1 MKKILILGLILFL
14 SCQRSLIKKKTT
26 LFALNTFINITLVDT
41 DNSKINSAINIIRDE
56 FKRIENKFNIF
67 NTESEIYNINRFS
80 GIKPVKVS
88 TETISLIKKAV
99 YYSEL
104 TDGYFDITIAPLEF
118 LWGFYEGY
126 EKRIPDGKELRK
138 ILKFINYKNIIIDE
152 KRNTVFLKKKGMKI
166 DLSSFIK
173 GYAVDRVIKKLK
185 RIGLKGALIEAG
197 GDLRVFGENLK
208 GCIWKIGI
216 RHPRNNSEIYK
227 VLDIK
232 NQAVA
237 TSGDYENFFIKGER
251 KYHHLLN
258 PKTGYPVRNVV
269 SVTVI
274 AKDCMTADLLST
286 AIFVLGKKKRN
297 EFVKKLQQVKT
308 LILEEKNGK
317 LIN

>member
-56 FKRIENKFNIF
+56 FRRIEDKFNIF

-88 TETISLIKKAV
+88 TEAISLIKKAV

-286 AIFVLGKKKRN
+286 AIFVLGKKRRN

>member
-56 FKRIENKFNIF
+56 FRRIENKFNIF

-88 TETISLIKKAV
+88 TEAISLIKKAV

-216 RHPRNNSEIYK
+216 RHPRNHSEIYK

-286 AIFVLGKKKRN
+286 AIFVLGKKRRN